1 MLLTL
6 SFWQELNR
14 PRLLSWVLAL
24 RLARAYLKAELV
36 QGPPVSIHTASL
48 LSDSVVHGT
57 EGGSVRLK
65 VAAVPWWPAVCCY
78 LCVLSFTLGPLVLGQ
93 EYAISTARGASLL
106 TQVWIQLAQPSHT
119 PRITFL
125 SACALFQPEIQTT
138 ERDSTSSSWIL

>member
-1 MLLTL
+1 ML
-6 SFWQELNR
+6 SFRQELNR
-14 PRLLSWVLAL
+14 PHLLSWVIAL
-24 RLARAYLKAELV
+24 RLALLV

-65 VAAVPWWPAVCCY
+65 VAAVPWWPAVCRY

-119 PRITFL
+119 PG
-125 SACALFQPEIQTT
+125 
-138 ERDSTSSSWIL
+138 